1 MGRSLARDSYPNAS
15 FSWPSVKTKQTKQT
29 IMKCV
34 TIICVYVRNNR
45 RTHTPLIYANYR
57 EVKIALT
64 VSEVKANNKGFL
76 TLAMR
81 KIEIFATRLALDPK
95 VQSLVHHVRM
105 FESL

>member
-1 MGRSLARDSYPNAS
+1 MTD
-15 FSWPSVKTKQTKQT
+15 
-29 IMKCV
+29 
-34 TIICVYVRNNR
+34 YVCILL
-45 RTHTPLIYANYR
+45 RTLANYR

-95 VQSLVHHVRM
+95 VQSSVHHVLSNLR
-105 FESL
+105 ST

>member
-1 MGRSLARDSYPNAS
+1 MIAYM
-15 FSWPSVKTKQTKQT
+15 TE
-29 IMKCV
+29 
-34 TIICVYVRNNR
+34 YVCILFCTWVN
-45 RTHTPLIYANYR
+45 HR